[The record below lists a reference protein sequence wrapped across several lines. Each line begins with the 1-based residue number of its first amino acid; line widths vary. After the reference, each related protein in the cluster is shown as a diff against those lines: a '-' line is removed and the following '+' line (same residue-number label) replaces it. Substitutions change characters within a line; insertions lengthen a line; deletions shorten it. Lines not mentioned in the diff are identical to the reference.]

1 MTEILHV
8 LKNKYC
14 PTSQISI
21 VVNNCDLQ
29 THMTQTHKPNKKR
42 IRKIISIY
50 IKILLYIYTN
60 IYQKSCIF
68 AQAWLISKK
77 KILCSLKNTPC
88 LWLYNLSADLTKKIK
103 KKKYTTKA
111 KKSMSLY
118 MLATIRNVTVEK
130 NFWIFCMIENFF

>member
-50 IKILLYIYTN
+50 IKILLYIYQYISKIMYFCSSMTN
-60 IYQKSCIF
+60 LK
-68 AQAWLISKK
+68 KK
-77 KILCSLKNTPC
+77 KILCSLKKHTMFVA
-88 LWLYNLSADLTKKIK
+88 LQS
-103 KKKYTTKA
+103 
-111 KKSMSLY
+111 
-118 MLATIRNVTVEK
+118 
-130 NFWIFCMIENFF
+130 FC

>member
-50 IKILLYIYTN
+50 IKILLYIYQ
-60 IYQKSCIF
+60 Y
-68 AQAWLISKK
+68 ISK
-77 KILCSLKNTPC
+77 IMYFCSSMT
-88 LWLYNLSADLTKKIK
+88 NLK
-103 KKKYTTKA
+103 KKNSLFF
-111 KKSMSLY
+111 KKTHHVCGF
-118 MLATIRNVTVEK
+118 TI
-130 NFWIFCMIENFF
+130 FLLI

>member
-14 PTSQISI
+14 PTSRISI

-50 IKILLYIYTN
+50 IKILLYIYIP
-60 IYQKSCIF
+60 IYIKNHVF
-68 AQAWLISKK
+68 L
-77 KILCSLKNTPC
+77 LKH
-88 LWLYNLSADLTKKIK
+88 D
-103 KKKYTTKA
+103 
-111 KKSMSLY
+111 
-118 MLATIRNVTVEK
+118 
-130 NFWIFCMIENFF
+130 

>member
-50 IKILLYIYTN
+50 IKILLYIYT
-60 IYQKSCIF
+60 IYIKNHVF
-68 AQAWLISKK
+68 L
-77 KILCSLKNTPC
+77 LKH
-88 LWLYNLSADLTKKIK
+88 D
-103 KKKYTTKA
+103 
-111 KKSMSLY
+111 
-118 MLATIRNVTVEK
+118 
-130 NFWIFCMIENFF
+130 

>member
-29 THMTQTHKPNKKR
+29 THMTQTHKPNKKKR

-50 IKILLYIYTN
+50 IKILLYIYQYISKIMYFCSSMTN
-60 IYQKSCIF
+60 
-68 AQAWLISKK
+68 LKK
-77 KILCSLKNTPC
+77 KILCSLKKHTMFVA
-88 LWLYNLSADLTKKIK
+88 LQS
-103 KKKYTTKA
+103 
-111 KKSMSLY
+111 
-118 MLATIRNVTVEK
+118 
-130 NFWIFCMIENFF
+130 FC